1 MMTDVFAH
9 NAVTRLRGAVTTKP
23 STGAGSYAVTRL
35 QHPYTYMRAHTRTHM
50 RVRTCVRLSAV
61 TA

>member
-1 MMTDVFAH
+1 MTGFG
-9 NAVTRLRGAVTTKP
+9 VTRLRDGVTHKP

-35 QHPYTYMRAHTRTHM
+35 RGGHTCVCAGV
-50 RVRTCVRLSAV
+50 RVRVCRRVCVRAMRRNRV